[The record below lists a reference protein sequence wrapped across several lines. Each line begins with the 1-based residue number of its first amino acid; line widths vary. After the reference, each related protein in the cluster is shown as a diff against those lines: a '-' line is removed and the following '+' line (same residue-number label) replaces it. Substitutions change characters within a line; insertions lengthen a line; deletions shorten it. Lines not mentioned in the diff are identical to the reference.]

1 MCVKVI
7 ASQRWDVFDT
17 RCSLLHRMRSIN
29 LSGNAIIQMGLTNIS
44 LGLGPHYSCP
54 RAVNTVFKITS
65 VFTGRVGCEPVF
77 TNHVGQHCTY
87 YRCPRPVSTGVQNN
101 AHVHG
106 PWTRSMNM
114 GVQNGA
120 RIHGSWTRSLNRGL
134 KNDTPVHRPR
144 WIHWRPTRPVNMGVI
159 FDTRVHGSCPRPV
172 YWARKHGPRTW
183 VELNIRNSRS
193 TKQGHSF

>member
-1 MCVKVI
+1 MSVKVI
-7 ASQRWDVFDT
+7 ASQKWDVFDT

-29 LSGNAIIQMGLTNIS
+29 LSGNAIIQVGLTNIS
-44 LGLGPHYSCP
+44 LGLGPHYPCP

-87 YRCPRPVSTGVQNN
+87 YRFPRPVST
-101 AHVHG
+101 
-106 PWTRSMNM
+106 

-172 YWARKHGPRTW
+172 Y
-183 VELNIRNSRS
+183 
-193 TKQGHSF
+193 